1 MRTTLVLK
9 DSLMRSIYAMAGE
22 EHRPIKDVMND
33 VIEQG
38 LNRAR
43 DAAGPWICP
52 SHDLGGTGFD
62 YTKAW
67 ELVDGL
73 EAAAA
78 AEKLELRK

>member
-33 VIEQG
+33 VIERG

-43 DAAGPWICP
+43 DAAQPWTCP
-52 SHDLGGTGFD
+52 SHDLGGPGFD

-78 AEKLELRK
+78 SEKLELRK